1 MEKETLIAF
10 RDFGFQYTAQAEPTL
25 YNINLDIHR
34 GEKVLI
40 AGPSGCG
47 KSTIAHCVNGLIPA
61 SYPGKITGSLTVKGE
76 DAV

>member
-1 MEKETLIAF
+1 MEKEVLISF
-10 RDFGFQYTAQAEPTL
+10 RDFGFQYTAQASPTL

-47 KSTIAHCVNGLIPA
+47 
-61 SYPGKITGSLTVKGE
+61 
-76 DAV
+76 